1 METLLLAMLLLG
13 LNTRRNFKINQDK
26 SGKISC
32 KKLSTLPSL
41 AIDIA
46 VFGLIDGLPNRRE
59 NYTCFKLDF

>member
-41 AIDIA
+41 AIDEA
-46 VFGLIDGLPNRRE
+46 QSLV
-59 NYTCFKLDF
+59 